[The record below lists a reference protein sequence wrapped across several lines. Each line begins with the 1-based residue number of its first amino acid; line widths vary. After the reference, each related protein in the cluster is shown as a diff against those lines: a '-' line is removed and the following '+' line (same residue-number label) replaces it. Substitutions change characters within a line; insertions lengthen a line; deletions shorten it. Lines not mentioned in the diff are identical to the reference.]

1 MTRSPRQASRSALE
15 LTIIFDGSAHPAKAQ
30 PTCARSAAV
39 QSRPTQA
46 LVESAGW
53 RSCTGAAVDGV
64 GCTGGHRRT
73 GVAIYIGSED
83 TVVGGGFTGLWRLA
97 GTSGGSGSESLE
109 YSAKK
114 AVGERTVYRLRTEPA
129 GRARRLGLGPV
140 HYVHPLPR
148 STDPSAWAS
157 VRRASGD
164 RRATAFHLGFMELYT
179 VDSEAKIYNHAKE
192 VGP

>member
-1 MTRSPRQASRSALE
+1 MTRSPRQASGSALE
-15 LTIIFDGSAHPAKAQ
+15 LIIIFDGSAHPAKAQ

-114 AVGERTVYRLRTEPA
+114 AVGERTAYRLRTEPS
-129 GRARRLGLGPV
+129 GRARRFGLGPV
-140 HYVHPLPR
+140 HPLDGSARVGLRPARWRR
-148 STDPSAWAS
+148 ST
-157 VRRASGD
+157 GD
-164 RRATAFHLGFMELYT
+164 RIPPRLHGALFGRF
-179 VDSEAKIYNHAKE
+179 
-192 VGP
+192 